1 MQVRQAVLAD
11 DDSCGGS
18 LSGITV
24 VPNLAST
31 LQLYGGLPG
40 LFIPA
45 DTSPA
50 ICAAPACV
58 DWNGAPVTVDQN
70 GLERP
75 QPPGTHCDVGAFE
88 SMASRSTSP
97 SPPSVVVTVTPCVSQ
112 CQPPSGGGSNGNTSS
127 GGNGNTGGG
136 GSHGNPPPPPPPPP
150 SSPPFV
156 VIPVLPCLN
165 VLPCPPPSGGGNS
178 NAGGGGSSGST
189 GSGGSTGA
197 APPGNTSPPSVSV
210 PQPDLV
216 VSALDAH
223 PRAARGGPL
232 RATIT
237 VANQGTASAPAST
250 VALLFVPGPTPSPSA
265 LLLGTCSVGPL
276 APGQQASCQVTVR
289 ALPRTPQQQGYLVAV
304 VDLENSVVEVND
316 INNSLAQP
324 FLIQ

>member
-1 MQVRQAVLAD
+1 
-11 DDSCGGS
+11 
-18 LSGITV
+18 
-24 VPNLAST
+24 
-31 LQLYGGLPG
+31 
-40 LFIPA
+40 
-45 DTSPA
+45 
-50 ICAAPACV
+50 
-58 DWNGAPVTVDQN
+58 
-70 GLERP
+70 
-75 QPPGTHCDVGAFE
+75 
-88 SMASRSTSP
+88 
-97 SPPSVVVTVTPCVSQ
+97 
-112 CQPPSGGGSNGNTSS
+112 
-127 GGNGNTGGG
+127 
-136 GSHGNPPPPPPPPP
+136 
-150 SSPPFV
+150 
-156 VIPVLPCLN
+156 
-165 VLPCPPPSGGGNS
+165 
-178 NAGGGGSSGST
+178 
-189 GSGGSTGA
+189 
-197 APPGNTSPPSVSV
+197 VSV